1 MATESGNERRAKRS
15 PWASEAL
22 RFQLQHVSK
31 NYKIDS
37 MVLADCGGHLWAAS
51 TWDDPAQTH
60 LASSVAGM
68 GVLAEG
74 QGFTIA
80 QQRGK
85 SVQVKRLLVGSA
97 TLYLAAQ
104 GAQRQTAA
112 ALDQAV
118 PGVQR
123 ILNALI

>member
-1 MATESGNERRAKRS
+1 MKRS

-22 RFQLQHVSK
+22 RFQLQHISK
-31 NYKIDS
+31 SFNLNS
-37 MVLADCGGHLWAAS
+37 MVLADRGGHLWAAS
-51 TWDDPAQTH
+51 TWDDPAQIH
-60 LASSVAGM
+60 LASTVAGM
-68 GVLAEG
+68 GVLSNG

-80 QQRGK
+80 QQRGR
-85 SVQVKRLLVGSA
+85 SVQVKKLQIGRA

-112 ALDQAV
+112 ALDHAV
-118 PGVQR
+118 EGVER